1 MVVTKIAV
9 THIGI
14 DYGKVDVT
22 YAEGGTAEF
31 EVDKSLAEALQAY
44 LEPKDQDEASHTS

>member
-14 DYGKVDVT
+14 DYGKVEVT

-31 EVDKSLAEALQAY
+31 EVDKALAESLSAY
-44 LEPKDQDEASHTS
+44 LAAYAPKEAF

>member
-9 THIGI
+9 THIGL
-14 DYGKVDVT
+14 DYGKVEVS

-31 EVDKSLAEALQAY
+31 EVDKTLAEAMQTY
-44 LEPKDQDEASHTS
+44 LEAGDDPS